1 MVAKIIS
8 NKLHSK
14 YQRDIL
20 INIHDIWKY
29 LIK

>member
-14 YQRDIL
+14 YQRNIL
-20 INIHDIWKY
+20 INIHDICID